1 MQIKKATRQLA
12 HVRIALVGPS
22 GSGKTFT
29 SLRIA
34 RGLVG
39 PGGRICVIDTERGSA
54 SLYAN
59 EPDIAGEYDVL
70 ELTDQFSPD
79 VYVKAIKTVTGAGY
93 DVCVID
99 SLTHAWA
106 GAGGALEMA
115 DDVAKRSRSGNS
127 FTAWRE
133 VTPAHNALVDTIL
146 QAGCHVIVTMRVK
159 TEWVLEKD
167 EKTGKQAPRK
177 IGLAPIQRAGMEYEF
192 DLVGDLDPEHNLVV
206 SKSRCRALTDRVI
219 RRPDGEIAAAL
230 RDWLSSGAPVEATA
244 PEEAPTPEAPAP
256 PAPQTEQRA
265 HRSPAPA
272 GAEAK
277 VLAAYTDQARELIA
291 RLTFPPQAFGES
303 IRVRYGVRKFAD
315 LDVTTAS
322 QALHELRAVV
332 EQWDRILAAA
342 RAVWFADVDAT
353 DEQVAERARQY
364 LEAIAAETHQGR
376 PLLAKATDWTQW
388 ADELIGGT
396 PENV

>member
-1 MQIKKATRQLA
+1 MQIKRATRQLA

-22 GSGKTFT
+22 GAGKTFT
-29 SLRIA
+29 ALRIA

-39 PGGRICVIDTERGSA
+39 PEGRVCVIDTERGSA

-115 DDVAKRSRSGNS
+115 DDVVKRSRSGNS

-133 VTPAHNALVDTIL
+133 VTPQHNKLVDTIL
-146 QAGCHVIVTMRVK
+146 QARCHVIVTMRVK

-167 EKTGKQAPRK
+167 EKTGKQVPRK

-192 DLVGDLDPEHNLVV
+192 DLVADLDPEHNLVV

-230 RDWLSSGAPVEATA
+230 RDWLSSGAPAD
-244 PEEAPTPEAPAP
+244 APAP
-256 PAPQTEQRA
+256 EPAPESAPEPTPTPTTTPLRA
-265 HRSPAPA
+265 NTPAPA

-277 VLAAYTDQARELIA
+277 VLRAYASQAKELVE

-322 QALHELRAVV
+322 QVLHELKAVV
-332 EQWDRILAAA
+332 EQWDRVVAAA
-342 RAVWFADVDAT
+342 RDVWFADADPT

-364 LEAIAAETHQGR
+364 LEAIASETHQGR
-376 PLLAKATDWTQW
+376 PLLAKPQDWQQW
-388 ADELIGGT
+388 ADELIGGSQ
-396 PENV
+396 NG